1 MEADTKRRRRR
12 RDNREPDDVPYWNVC
27 DRIKFDGDPPE
38 SYWLR
43 FGYYRMAND
52 TLRWAS
58 QTTLCDRMEIWEE
71 LMVKAAIEKPW
82 FRELLAKV
90 MERVSE
96 LGQEQVNTGSNTK
109 QEGS

>member
-1 MEADTKRRRRR
+1 
-12 RDNREPDDVPYWNVC
+12 
-27 DRIKFDGDPPE
+27 
-38 SYWLR
+38 
-43 FGYYRMAND
+43 
-52 TLRWAS
+52 
-58 QTTLCDRMEIWEE
+58 
-71 LMVKAAIEKPW
+71 MVKAAIEKPW